1 MAEPAV
7 AEPSAIGSA
16 LLSPQGVIR
25 ILRWEMWRI
34 AAVLWAARVSL
45 RGRSGIRV
53 GAVRAFRVSIAA
65 VCAAC
70 ALLLSSLG
78 VATADTDTDK
88 DKVDAAVA
96 AAGDDLRAAN
106 AKVEAAIQALDEARK
121 LLPEARARLAEARQ
135 EATEAEEADRRA
147 QAELEQATAA
157 AIRAEQERA
166 EVEFQIKDLQSRVGN
181 LAREVYQ
188 NGAFADFDLL
198 ITAESP
204 TELADRAAA
213 IDAVSR
219 VNNQTL
225 ARMAEI
231 RAELALKEAR
241 LEALRIQVD
250 EMRQLAAIAL
260 KKANIARDKAAAA
273 KARVD
278 ALVAQRA
285 TALDVASAERAR
297 VLKQYKTVQAE
308 QNRIAA
314 LLARQAAAEAARLAR
329 GKSLNFTPTGE
340 QGFVWPIPGTTVGQG
355 VGPRIHPVYGYASCH
370 TGVDMG
376 APAGTPIRST
386 ASGVVVANATGGPYG
401 NHTLISHGNGV
412 FSMYAHQSR
421 FGAEE
426 GQTVD
431 AGDVI
436 GYVGSTGYSTG
447 PHLHFEIHL
456 GGTPYDPMGWFGAE
470 KEPVRC

>member
-1 MAEPAV
+1 MMRAQRVAAV
-7 AEPSAIGSA
+7 AISAA
-16 LLSPQGVIR
+16 LV
-25 ILRWEMWRI
+25 
-34 AAVLWAARVSL
+34 AV
-45 RGRSGIRV
+45 
-53 GAVRAFRVSIAA
+53 
-65 VCAAC
+65 
-70 ALLLSSLG
+70 SSLG
-78 VATADTDTDK
+78 VATAADSDK
-88 DKVDAAVA
+88 EKVDAAVA

-106 AKVEAAIQALDEARK
+106 AKVEAAIQALEEARR
-121 LLPEARARLAEARQ
+121 LLPAARERLTEAREEA
-135 EATEAEEADRRA
+135 AEAEEADRRA

-157 AIRAEQERA
+157 AIRAEQERG

-188 NGAFADFDLL
+188 NGAFAEFDLL
-198 ITAESP
+198 ISAASP

-225 ARMAEI
+225 ARMGEI

-250 EMRQLAAIAL
+250 EKRQLAAIAL
-260 KKANIARDKAAAA
+260 SKANIARDKAAAA

-308 QNRIAA
+308 QRRIAA

-329 GKSLNFTPTGE
+329 GKRLKFKPTSE
-340 QGFVWPIPGTTVGQG
+340 KGFVWPLPGSSVGQL

-376 APAGTPIRST
+376 APSGTPILST
-386 ASGVVVANATGGPYG
+386 ASGVVVVNASGGPYG
-401 NHTLISHGNGV
+401 NHTLVSHGNGI

-421 FGAEE
+421 FGAKE
-426 GQTVD
+426 GQAVK
-431 AGDVI
+431 AGEVI

-456 GGTPYDPMGWFGAE
+456 GGTPYDPLGWFGGD